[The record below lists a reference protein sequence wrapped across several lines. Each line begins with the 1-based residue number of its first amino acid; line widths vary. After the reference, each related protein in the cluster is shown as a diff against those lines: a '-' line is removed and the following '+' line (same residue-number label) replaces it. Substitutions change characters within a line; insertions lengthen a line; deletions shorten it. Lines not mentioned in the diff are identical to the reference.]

1 MNDHRTM
8 SRSIKRFLYFA
19 GKCYESITENFIP
32 RPRKPRVDLDMDV
45 KQSLAN
51 AESGKAS
58 DTRSNPD
65 ENDMANKLQ
74 KVSVSEYI

>member
-1 MNDHRTM
+1 M
-8 SRSIKRFLYFA
+8 SRSIIRLCFFS

-32 RPRKPRVDLDMDV
+32 RPRKPRVDLEMDA

-51 AESGKAS
+51 AETGKAS

-65 ENDMANKLQ
+65 GNDTPNKLENI
-74 KVSVSEYI
+74 SVSKYT